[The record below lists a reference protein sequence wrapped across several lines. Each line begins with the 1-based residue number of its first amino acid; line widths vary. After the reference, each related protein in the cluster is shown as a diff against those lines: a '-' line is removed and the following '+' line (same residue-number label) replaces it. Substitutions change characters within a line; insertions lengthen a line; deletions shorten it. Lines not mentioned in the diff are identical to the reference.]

1 MIDILDNYQN
11 LKIVFKPPTRTNRV
25 KFVKL
30 PSFIKVSKKH
40 TLELIEASDTVIANN
55 TSVILDVL
63 LKNKTYISPRF
74 LRPKNKKYD
83 LIHETIKS
91 CYVANSINE
100 FEKMINNRQSLTNLF
115 LINKNKLFKKY
126 IHDHKQTIKK
136 LLSIF

>member
-1 MIDILDNYQN
+1 M
-11 LKIVFKPPTRTNRV
+11 
-25 KFVKL
+25 
-30 PSFIKVSKKH
+30 
-40 TLELIEASDTVIANN
+40 
-55 TSVILDVL
+55 